1 MNKGKI
7 RPKKKKSQN
16 GRLKPTYV
24 YNDIKSKQSSHS
36 T

>member
-1 MNKGKI
+1 MNKEKI
-7 RPKKKKSQN
+7 RPKKESQN

-24 YNDIKSKQSSHS
+24 YNYIKSKQSSHS